1 MKYFFVVIL
10 FLAGTL
16 KGLSQTLSLQDAINI
31 ALKNSLD
38 IQLAKNDVEARGI
51 LNNYGVAG
59 GLPQVAATA
68 SNTEQITDINQ
79 KYDAGASTRTVTTKG
94 AASNTINASVTGTI
108 LLYNGMR
115 VVSTKKR
122 LDELEKQ
129 GQQLLNS
136 QIQNIIAGVM
146 TSYYDVVRQQTYIKT
161 IDLSINVSQQ
171 QLDIVKTRQSVGLAN
186 NADLFQAQLDLNAL
200 LQSKQAQQLIIEQA
214 KTELLRLLTLKTDSV
229 VAVSDTII
237 ADKSIALNSI
247 TDNLQSNA
255 DILAAEKQI
264 KINELIVR
272 ETAAQRYPSVSANA
286 GYSYNRSQNAAGQ
299 VLLNQRNGPL
309 AGVTLNIPIYNGS
322 ALKRQQKAAEIDVR
336 NAEIQKQVLVRDYS
350 ANAVRTYQAYN
361 ATLQQLETAEKNF
374 RLAQQLVDLVLLRFQ
389 LRQAT
394 IVELKQAQES
404 FEAAA
409 YTLTNLSYAAKS
421 SEIELKRLANQLK
434 F

>member
-1 MKYFFVVIL
+1 
-10 FLAGTL
+10 
-16 KGLSQTLSLQDAINI
+16 
-31 ALKNSLD
+31 
-38 IQLAKNDVEARGI
+38 
-51 LNNYGVAG
+51 
-59 GLPQVAATA
+59 
-68 SNTEQITDINQ
+68 
-79 KYDAGASTRTVTTKG
+79 
-94 AASNTINASVTGTI
+94 
-108 LLYNGMR
+108 
-115 VVSTKKR
+115 
-122 LDELEKQ
+122 
-129 GQQLLNS
+129 
-136 QIQNIIAGVM
+136 M

-200 LQSKQAQQLIIEQA
+200 LQSKQAQQLIIDQA

-229 VAVSDTII
+229 VAISDTII
-237 ADKSIALNSI
+237 ADRSIALNSI
-247 TDNLQSNA
+247 TDNLQNNA
-255 DILAAEKQI
+255 DILAAERQI

-394 IVELKQAQES
+394 IIELKQAQES